1 MQPSHPPRGRLPLL
15 AAALLSFALA
25 GAADAQPKGDKGK
38 GAKAGVSLNDA
49 RAFKGYTLIAGLND
63 HKTYLI
69 DMDGRV
75 VNTWESDTNPGA
87 SAYLLDNGNLLRSG
101 SLGSKAPFNIPAVG
115 GRVQEFTWD
124 GKLVWDYTYSTK
136 DRVPHH
142 DITPLPNGNVLLII
156 SDRKSASDVL
166 AAGRRPDTVRDH
178 LQVDGLIEVKKTGP
192 KSGEIV
198 WEWNTL
204 DHIIQD
210 HDKTKPNF
218 GKVSAH
224 PELVD
229 INYGQGL
236 FGKIVAKKDEADK
249 LRGLGYLGGPVGK
262 GGGFNPQADWMHTN
276 AVAYNEELDQI
287 MLSIHA
293 FNEIWIIDHG
303 TSKAEAASHKG
314 GKQGRGGDLLYR
326 WGNPQAYRS
335 GTNADQ
341 RLFGQHNAH
350 WIPKGLPGAGN
361 IIVFNNGMRRPDGN
375 YSSVDEIAPPLTK
388 TGGYERKPGLSF
400 GPESAE
406 WSYTAPK
413 KSDFYAMVISGA
425 HRLPNGNTIICSGT
439 NGTVFEVTSSKEM
452 VWKFV
457 NPSPTRGGGFPG
469 MGGKGTR
476 PPFGGFGTPPGTL
489 LPTFLQDQLKLT
501 EDQKKQL
508 DELQKEVT
516 AKLDKMLTEEQRDQ
530 LKKMRDFAGG
540 GFGPPGGG
548 GGMGPGGFGGG
559 GLFRVY
565 RYGVDHPAFAGKTI
579 TPGRRI
585 DDVEMK

>member
-1 MQPSHPPRGRLPLL
+1 M
-15 AAALLSFALA
+15 
-25 GAADAQPKGDKGK
+25 
-38 GAKAGVSLNDA
+38 
-49 RAFKGYTLIAGLND
+49 
-63 HKTYLI
+63 
-69 DMDGRV
+69 
-75 VNTWESDTNPGA
+75 NP
-87 SAYLLDNGNLLRSG
+87 
-101 SLGSKAPFNIPAVG
+101 V
-115 GRVQEFTWD
+115 
-124 GKLVWDYTYSTK
+124 
-136 DRVPHH
+136 
-142 DITPLPNGNVLLII
+142 
-156 SDRKSASDVL
+156 
-166 AAGRRPDTVRDH
+166 
-178 LQVDGLIEVKKTGP
+178 
-192 KSGEIV
+192 
-198 WEWNTL
+198 
-204 DHIIQD
+204 
-210 HDKTKPNF
+210 
-218 GKVSAH
+218 
-224 PELVD
+224 PELVPFLKQLRLSGILD
-229 INYGQGL
+229 SLDARNRSAIDSKMAYTEFLALLIQDEVARREQKKFALRLRRAAFRASKTLEQFDFERLPQLNRALVHELATGRYLTERVPVLIVGPCGTGKSHIAQALGHCAIRQGVDVL
-236 FGKIVAKKDEADK
+236 FTTCAQLVSA
-249 LRGLGYLGGPVGK
+249 
-262 GGGFNPQADWMHTN
+262 MN
-276 AVAYNEELDQI
+276 AAR
-287 MLSIHA
+287 A
-293 FNEIWIIDHG
+293 
-303 TSKAEAASHKG
+303 
-314 GKQGRGGDLLYR
+314 
-326 WGNPQAYRS
+326 
-335 GTNADQ
+335 
-341 RLFGQHNAH
+341 
-350 WIPKGLPGAGN
+350 
-361 IIVFNNGMRRPDGN
+361 
-375 YSSVDEIAPPLTK
+375 